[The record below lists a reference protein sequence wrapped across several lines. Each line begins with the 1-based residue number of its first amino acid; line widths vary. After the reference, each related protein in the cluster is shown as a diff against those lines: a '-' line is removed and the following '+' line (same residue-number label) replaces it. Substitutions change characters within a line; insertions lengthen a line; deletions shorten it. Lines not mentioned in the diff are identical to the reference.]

1 MCFIQLLGLVATH
14 HVAQECAFCSC
25 ELLHGALLDTSIQS
39 CLTADPIWELTT
51 WPNWG
56 VDAGAQ
62 SGQQLRG
69 NVAQKMMSFVI
80 DSLFWQP
87 EAIFDAAA
95 EGDAA
100 LLQKVSFLVMLVA
113 L

>member
-1 MCFIQLLGLVATH
+1 MPGNARKVANSFE
-14 HVAQECAFCSC
+14 VIAGN
-25 ELLHGALLDTSIQS
+25 GA
-39 CLTADPIWELTT
+39 E
-51 WPNWG
+51 N
-56 VDAGAQ
+56 GAQ
-62 SGQQLRG
+62 NDG
-69 NVAQKMMSFVI
+69 SFVVN
-80 DSLFWQP
+80 SLFWQP